1 MGKLGIVS
9 HFVYW
14 STVFLRDGQT
24 NQGPTETN
32 KFYANFFLGQSNAVW
47 THPYSLLWSQG
58 GGNAFSYGLSIT
70 HDDADQRV
78 YGPNA
83 TADPVEFYINP
94 IGIQSLIF
102 SAAELGP

>member
-1 MGKLGIVS
+1 MHGVTISL
-9 HFVYW
+9 
-14 STVFLRDGQT
+14 LNNQT

-32 KFYANFFLGQSNAVW
+32 KFYANFFLGTQSNAVW

-58 GGNAFSYGLSIT
+58 GGNAFSYGISIT
-70 HDDADQRV
+70 HDEASQRA

-83 TADPVEFYINP
+83 SANPVEFYVNP